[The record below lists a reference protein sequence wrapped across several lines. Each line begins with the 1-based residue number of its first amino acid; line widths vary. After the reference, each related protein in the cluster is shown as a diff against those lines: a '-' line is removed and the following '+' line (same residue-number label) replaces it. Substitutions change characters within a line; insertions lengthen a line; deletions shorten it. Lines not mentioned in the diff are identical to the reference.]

1 MLESLKLFG
10 GHIHDFFSVGVA
22 KIVIVV
28 AMLLTMVMGLT
39 ACSTIR
45 GVFTNQE
52 QTTAVRVVVTVS
64 VMDLI
69 AKHPEYKPRILAITH
84 NVRSYVNAKP
94 EAKAAAVI
102 ELVDAQIDYT
112 KLAPEDGLIIK
123 AMLVAVQ
130 SNLSE
135 RIDNK
140 IINKDTVVA
149 VGQVLD
155 WVETAASN

>member
-10 GHIHDFFSVGVA
+10 SSVQDFFAGGLARIFVLVGLLF
-22 KIVIVV
+22 
-28 AMLLTMVMGLT
+28 AMTVGLT

-45 GVFTNQE
+45 GVFTNPE
-52 QTTAVRVVVTVS
+52 KTIAVRVVVTVS

-69 AKHPEYKPRILAITH
+69 AKHPEYKPRIIAITQS
-84 NVRSYVNAKP
+84 VRSYVNAQP
-94 EAKAAAVI
+94 EAKASTVI
-102 ELVDAQIDYT
+102 ELVDSQIDYG
-112 KLAPEDGLIIK
+112 KLSAEDGLIIK

-130 SNLSE
+130 SNLTQ

-140 IINKDTVVA
+140 VVDKDTLVA